1 MYIGSDTRGENIVHL
16 LLWLLHQPGENTF
29 MAAVLSRR
37 GCVVLG
43 YAVAAVSWALWFVVH
58 KDDQSWP
65 ILDIFCL
72 GIGWLYVQMKW
83 PGSSMGGLWGCFR
96 RSVLKNKYLLMVPDL
111 QGSRSG

>member
-43 YAVAAVSWALWFVVH
+43 YAVAAAMAAASARREKTCLQLLKFFESPSSLLALLCLSWV
-58 KDDQSWP
+58 
-65 ILDIFCL
+65 
-72 GIGWLYVQMKW
+72 
-83 PGSSMGGLWGCFR
+83 
-96 RSVLKNKYLLMVPDL
+96 
-111 QGSRSG
+111 